1 MRECAG
7 ARTLIRSDS
16 TTERATVAAMTITEA
31 KTVVELTAGTITSF
45 LDAHSNGITVVDYFT
60 TWCGPCKVRKK
71 AAAVAAGELW

>member
-1 MRECAG
+1 
-7 ARTLIRSDS
+7 
-16 TTERATVAAMTITEA
+16 MTITEA